1 MKEYKKFGKSD
12 FLMLLVVVIWA
23 VNFLFVKQA
32 LSELPPLV
40 FNGIRLMVAA
50 LALLLFAAA
59 AGENLKIEKKDI
71 WAIIVL
77 GVIGNTFYQIFFIL
91 GFALTTASNT
101 SVILAM
107 TPIFVAILSSIFR
120 FESLRWIVW
129 IGIFFSF
136 IGLYLVIAGKSG
148 GFQLSWDHIRGDVI
162 VFGGVVFWALYTVLS
177 KPRLERISPIK
188 WTALTM
194 SAGAVIFFL
203 ISLNKIIS
211 FDFHK
216 VSFASWAM
224 LIYSGV
230 FALGVGYFV
239 WYSSVKRIGSSKTAV
254 FGNMVPVIT
263 IALAY
268 FFLNETVSLV
278 QAAGVVVILAGVYLT
293 RSGDKWLER
302 RKGLPEYSC

>member
-59 AGENLKIEKKDI
+59 GGENLKIEKKDI

-91 GFALTTASNT
+91 GFNLTTASNT

-107 TPIFVAILSSIFR
+107 TPVFVAILSSIFR

-129 IGIFFSF
+129 IGIFLSF
-136 IGLYLVIAGKSG
+136 VGLYLVVAGKSG
-148 GFQLSWDHIRGDVI
+148 GFQLSWDYIRGDVI

-177 KPRLERISPIK
+177 KPILDRISPIK

-194 SAGAVIFFL
+194 TAGSLMFFL
-203 ISLNKIIS
+203 ISLHKIVS
-211 FDFHK
+211 FDFHR
-216 VSFASWAM
+216 VSFKSWAM
-224 LIYSGV
+224 LIYS
-230 FALGVGYFV
+230 
-239 WYSSVKRIGSSKTAV
+239 
-254 FGNMVPVIT
+254 
-263 IALAY
+263 
-268 FFLNETVSLV
+268 
-278 QAAGVVVILAGVYLT
+278 
-293 RSGDKWLER
+293 
-302 RKGLPEYSC
+302 